1 MRHRATITDKTV
13 ELVNYLHERKVPKE
27 KIAEIAGIS
36 PKSVYRITSGSRER
50 ENQYFRQRNALVR
63 QKAEQKLETAQ
74 TEAVQTVIETQIETQ
89 TETKAET
96 VAQSN
101 TISDEALYNVMKNAV
116 LDAMNQALAQNMSNL
131 RGMVLGAIRTSQ
143 M

>member
-1 MRHRATITDKTV
+1 MKQRAYIDDKKIEMIKFLHANGIKRDKICEITDVGYKTV
-13 ELVNYLHERKVPKE
+13 QRIVNGTRDKYLAAQHARKEAAKQKE
-27 KIAEIAGIS
+27 
-36 PKSVYRITSGSRER
+36 
-50 ENQYFRQRNALVR
+50 Q
-63 QKAEQKLETAQ
+63 QKK
-74 TEAVQTVIETQIETQ
+74 TEAFQTVIETQ

>member
-1 MRHRATITDKTV
+1 MKHRATITDKTV

-50 ENQYFRQRNALVR
+50 ENQYFRQRNVLVK

-74 TEAVQTVIETQIETQ
+74 TEAVQTVIETQ

-96 VAQSN
+96 AAQSN

>member
-74 TEAVQTVIETQIETQ
+74 TEAVQTVIETQ

-96 VAQSN
+96 AAQSN

>member
-1 MRHRATITDKTV
+1 MKQRAYIDDKKIEMIKFLHANGIKRDKICEITDVGYKTV
-13 ELVNYLHERKVPKE
+13 QRIVTGTRDKYL
-27 KIAEIAGIS
+27 
-36 PKSVYRITSGSRER
+36 
-50 ENQYFRQRNALVR
+50 
-63 QKAEQKLETAQ
+63 AEQHARKEAAKQ
-74 TEAVQTVIETQIETQ
+74 KEQEKKAEAVQTVIETQ

-96 VAQSN
+96 AAQSN

>member
-1 MRHRATITDKTV
+1 MKQRAYIDDKKI
-13 ELVNYLHERKVPKE
+13 EMIKYLHENGIKRD
-27 KIAEIAGIS
+27 KICEITDVGY
-36 PKSVYRITSGSRER
+36 KTVQRIVTGTRDK
-50 ENQYFRQRNALVR
+50 YL
-63 QKAEQKLETAQ
+63 AEQHARKEAAKQ
-74 TEAVQTVIETQIETQ
+74 KEQQKKTEAVQTVIETQTDTQ

-96 VAQSN
+96 VAQGN
-101 TISDEALYNVMKNAV
+101 TISGEALYNVMKNAV

>member
-13 ELVNYLHERKVPKE
+13 ELVNYLHERNVPKE

-50 ENQYFRQRNALVR
+50 ENQHFRQRNALVK

-74 TEAVQTVIETQIETQ
+74 TEAVQTVIETQ

-96 VAQSN
+96 AAQSN

>member
-1 MRHRATITDKTV
+1 MKQRAHIDDKKIEMIKYLHANGIKRDKICEITDVGYKTV
-13 ELVNYLHERKVPKE
+13 QRIVTGTRDKYL
-27 KIAEIAGIS
+27 
-36 PKSVYRITSGSRER
+36 
-50 ENQYFRQRNALVR
+50 
-63 QKAEQKLETAQ
+63 AEQHARKEAAKQ
-74 TEAVQTVIETQIETQ
+74 KEQQKKTEAVQTVIETQ

-101 TISDEALYNVMKNAV
+101 AISDEALYNVMKNAV

>member
-1 MRHRATITDKTV
+1 MRKKVTEKQIELIKTLNEMGVSKQQICSVTGLSDKTV
-13 ELVNYLHERKVPKE
+13 
-27 KIAEIAGIS
+27 
-36 PKSVYRITSGSRER
+36 YRIIT
-50 ENQYFRQRNALVR
+50 NQRDKYLEYWRNRRSELKE
-63 QKAEQKLETAQ
+63 QEEQKKQA
-74 TEAVQTVIETQIETQ
+74 EAVQTVIEKQTETQ
-89 TETKAET
+89 PETKAET
-96 VAQSN
+96 VAQSS

>member
-1 MRHRATITDKTV
+1 MKQRAYIDDKKIEMIKFLHANGIKRDKICEITDVGYKTV
-13 ELVNYLHERKVPKE
+13 QRIVNGTRDKYL
-27 KIAEIAGIS
+27 
-36 PKSVYRITSGSRER
+36 
-50 ENQYFRQRNALVR
+50 
-63 QKAEQKLETAQ
+63 AEQHARKEAAKQ
-74 TEAVQTVIETQIETQ
+74 KEQQKKTEAVQTVIETQ

-96 VAQSN
+96 AAQSN

>member
-1 MRHRATITDKTV
+1 MRKKITEKQIELIKTLNEMGVSKQQICAVTGLSDKTV
-13 ELVNYLHERKVPKE
+13 
-27 KIAEIAGIS
+27 
-36 PKSVYRITSGSRER
+36 YRIITNQRE
-50 ENQYFRQRNALVR
+50 QYLEYWRNRRSKLKE
-63 QKAEQKLETAQ
+63 QEEQKKQ
-74 TEAVQTVIETQIETQ
+74 DEAVQTVIETQTETQ
-89 TETKAET
+89 TETKTET

>member
-1 MRHRATITDKTV
+1 MKQRAYIDDKKIEMIKFLHANGIKRDKICEITDVGYKTV
-13 ELVNYLHERKVPKE
+13 QRIVTGTRDKYL
-27 KIAEIAGIS
+27 
-36 PKSVYRITSGSRER
+36 
-50 ENQYFRQRNALVR
+50 
-63 QKAEQKLETAQ
+63 AEQHARKEAAKQ
-74 TEAVQTVIETQIETQ
+74 KEQQKKTEAVQTVIETQ

>member
-50 ENQYFRQRNALVR
+50 ENQYSRQRNALVR
-63 QKAEQKLETAQ
+63 QKAEQKLETVQ
-74 TEAVQTVIETQIETQ
+74 TEAVQTVIETQ
-89 TETKAET
+89 TETKAEPT
-96 VAQSN
+96 VEQSN
-101 TISDEALYNVMKNAV
+101 TISDQALYNVMKNAV